1 MLLST
6 SNVMI
11 GDVITTRDG
20 HETKVVGKQG
30 NFFLTMDQGKIHIA
44 DAMSIL
50 RNDKY
55 IMIDHTESEMELLLS
70 EKPKDEYPKAHWQ
83 IERERKIL
91 KGENEDDTDL

>member
-1 MLLST
+1 MILST
-6 SNVMI
+6 SNIMV

-30 NFFLTMDQGKIHIA
+30 NFFLTNDQGKVHIA

-70 EKPKDEYPKAHWQ
+70 EKPKDEYPKANWQ
-83 IERERKIL
+83 IERERRAK
-91 KGENEDDTDL
+91 KGEIDDETDL